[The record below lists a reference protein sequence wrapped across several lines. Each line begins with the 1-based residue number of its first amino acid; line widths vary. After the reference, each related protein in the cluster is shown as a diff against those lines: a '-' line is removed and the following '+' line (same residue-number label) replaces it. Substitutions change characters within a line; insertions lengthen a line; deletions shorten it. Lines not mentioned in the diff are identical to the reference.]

1 MGLPI
6 SKLAP
11 LFAAICASAL
21 LAASAAAQAPAV
33 AILEEIAGASGKHEA
48 FDELKAGERLDLG
61 ANGRAVI
68 GYLGSCA
75 RETIEGGTVVIGKDQ
90 SQVDGGKVARETIPC
105 EATQLVLSDEEA
117 GQSATVVFR
126 GPPWEKWVR
135 QIVPSP
141 SPVVL
146 AVGKTLKIKRLDE
159 DEKERTVSLASGHAD
174 LAAENISLTPGG
186 YYQLTAG
193 KKQMVIQIDPAA
205 QAGQMPV
212 TSRLVRL

>member
-6 SKLAP
+6 LKLAP
-11 LFAAICASAL
+11 LFAALCTGML
-21 LAASAAAQAPAV
+21 LAASASAQAPAV
-33 AILEEIAGASGKHEA
+33 AILEEIAGAAGKHES
-48 FDELKAGERLDLG
+48 FDELKAGERLELG
-61 ANGRAVI
+61 ASGRAVI
-68 GYLGSCA
+68 GYLGSCT
-75 RETIEGGTVVIGKDQ
+75 RETIEGGTAVIGQDQ
-90 SQVDGGKVARETIPC
+90 SKVEGGKVARETIPC

-146 AVGKTLKIKRLDE
+146 AGGKTLKIKRLDE
-159 DEKERTVSLASGHAD
+159 EETARTVSLTSGHAD
-174 LAAENISLTPGG
+174 LAAESISLTPGG
-186 YYQLTAG
+186 YYELTAG

-205 QAGQMPV
+205 QSGPMPV

>member
-11 LFAAICASAL
+11 LFVAICTSAL
-21 LAASAAAQAPAV
+21 LATNASAEAPAV

-61 ANGRAVI
+61 TGGRAII
-68 GYLGSCA
+68 GYLGSCT
-75 RETIEGGTVVIGKDQ
+75 RETIEGGTVMIGKDQ
-90 SQVDGGKVARETIPC
+90 SEIEGGKVQRETIPC
-105 EATQLVLSDEEA
+105 EATQLVLTDQEA

-135 QIVPSP
+135 QVVPSP
-141 SPVVL
+141 TPVVL
-146 AVGKTLKIKRLDE
+146 AAGKTLTIKRLDE
-159 DEKERTVSLASGHAD
+159 DEKAQTVSLTSGHAD
-174 LAAENISLTPGG
+174 LATENITLTPGG
-186 YYQLTAG
+186 YYELTAG

-205 QAGQMPV
+205 QSGPMPV
-212 TSRLVRL
+212 ASRLVRL

>member
-21 LAASAAAQAPAV
+21 LAASASAQAPAV

-90 SQVDGGKVARETIPC
+90 SQIDGGKVARETIAC
-105 EATQLVLSDEEA
+105 EATQLVLTDQEA

-146 AVGKTLKIKRLDE
+146 AAGKMLKIKRLDE
-159 DEKERTVSLASGHAD
+159 DEKSVSVPLTGGHVD
-174 LAAENISLTPGG
+174 LAAEKVGLTPGG
-186 YYQLTAG
+186 YYELTAG

-205 QAGQMPV
+205 QAGPMPV